1 MLEGKNEF
9 KANSYTYEY
18 ISKTIL
24 TQTWSSANISGH
36 EQKNEKKKEVSHEKK
51 KKKIGRI
58 GETGNK
64 TGKETRDL
72 GLIRH
77 LFAIGLSTSF
87 TEQFC
92 GRFALWK

>member
-1 MLEGKNEF
+1 MLVCLVMNKRM
-9 KANSYTYEY
+9 
-18 ISKTIL
+18 
-24 TQTWSSANISGH
+24 
-36 EQKNEKKKEVSHEKK
+36 KKKQEVSLEKK

-64 TGKETRDL
+64 KGKETRDL

-92 GRFALWK
+92 GRFAL